1 MFVRYVRGGVGRKTQ
16 STKYIV
22 QSVPTDPAVNVHIHT
37 FINSTEIFVQDIY
50 LFAAHQQNGWAR
62 CVINA
67 LQNDA
72 RRLNLPIRLGVLK
85 VNPAIGFYT
94 RQGFALERAD
104 AQYFYLIWRA

>member
-1 MFVRYVRGGVGRKTQ
+1 
-16 STKYIV
+16 
-22 QSVPTDPAVNVHIHT
+22 
-37 FINSTEIFVQDIY
+37 
-50 LFAAHQQNGWAR
+50 
-62 CVINA
+62 VINA